1 MRIRYVLPAITL
13 IAVVSAAPSKQRV
26 IAMKCPNQPI
36 LFADAPEPVWVL
48 DGKAIL
54 QEKFKELT
62 GVTPESVESIEI
74 VCATDV
80 HRAFGIK
87 ANRTAVVVFTKPGPY
102 TALKSSVESIAS
114 MQETYHAKH
123 GAFAKTITD
132 LPWKDETGLITV
144 SLQVS
149 QDGKQWFAT
158 GNHRHRF
165 QGTYVVSGPARK

>member
-62 GVTPESVESIEI
+62 GVTPESVESI
-74 VCATDV
+74 
-80 HRAFGIK
+80 
-87 ANRTAVVVFTKPGPY
+87 
-102 TALKSSVESIAS
+102 
-114 MQETYHAKH
+114 
-123 GAFAKTITD
+123 
-132 LPWKDETGLITV
+132 
-144 SLQVS
+144 
-149 QDGKQWFAT
+149 
-158 GNHRHRF
+158 
-165 QGTYVVSGPARK
+165 